1 MFGYILR
8 RILLMVPLLWAVS
21 TVTFLLMHTIPG
33 GPFDPDALR
42 RNPETQ
48 AALEAK
54 YGLAEPLPA
63 QYGKF
68 MLSLAQGDLG
78 VSFAR
83 GRPVTSVLADGLP
96 ATLQL
101 GLLAFVFAVTV
112 GIVLGITAA
121 THQNR
126 TIDYL
131 SVVLATAGAAVP
143 GFIVG
148 VFLVIVFSLKLGWF
162 AVLGWEFGNPR
173 TMVLPVVALGLFPAA
188 YLARITRAAMLDV
201 LRNDYIRT
209 ARAKGL
215 REGRIVRAH
224 ALRNA
229 LVPILTV
236 SGPMLAGLIT
246 GSFVIERS
254 FAIPGIGSA
263 FVQGVHDRD
272 YGMIMGTTLLF
283 ATVIAFA
290 NLCVDIAYSIVDPRI
305 GRLVRE

>member
-8 RILLMVPLLWAVS
+8 RILLMVPLLWAVA

-33 GPFDPDALR
+33 GPFDEQGLR
-42 RNPETQ
+42 RNSDVT

-54 YGLAEPLPA
+54 YGLDETITS
-63 QYGKF
+63 QYRKYMF
-68 MLSLAQGDLG
+68 ALVKGDLG
-78 VSFAR
+78 VSFKR
-83 GRPVTSVLADGLP
+83 DRPVTEVLAEGLP

-101 GLLAFVFAVTV
+101 GLITFVFAAIA
-112 GIVLGITAA
+112 GLFLGVTAA

-126 TIDYL
+126 AIDYL
-131 SVVLATAGAAVP
+131 SVLFATAGATVP
-143 GFIVG
+143 SFIVA
-148 VFLVIVFSLKLGWF
+148 VFLVVVFSLKLGWF
-162 AVLGWEFGNPR
+162 AVLGWEFGDPR

-215 REGRIVRAH
+215 TESRVVRSH
-224 ALRNA
+224 ALRSA

-236 SGPMLAGLIT
+236 SGPILAGLIT
-246 GSFVIERS
+246 GSFVVERS
-254 FAIPGIGSA
+254 FAIPGIGTA
-263 FVQGVHDRD
+263 FVTAVTDRD

-283 ATVIAFA
+283 AAVIAFA
-290 NLCVDIAYSIVDPRI
+290 NLFVDIAYSLVDPRI
-305 GRLVRE
+305 GRPTRD